1 MRRAASA
8 TQQGGPAVPGPGDL
22 HERISD
28 DSAVAA
34 GSDRV
39 FGIAFTLM
47 FSVIGLLPLAFGH
60 TPRWWAL
67 GVAAALLAVA
77 AVWPAL
83 LRPVHKVWF
92 RVARLLSRFIIA
104 PVVMAVLFYGVVT
117 PTGLIMRM
125 LGKDSL
131 HRRYQGGVR
140 SYWIHREPAGPAPET
155 MRNQF

>member
-1 MRRAASA
+1 M
-8 TQQGGPAVPGPGDL
+8 PGPGDL

-34 GSDRV
+34 GSDRI
-39 FGIAFTLM
+39 FGLALTLA
-47 FSVIGLLPLAFGH
+47 FSVIGLLHPLLFGH
-60 TPRWWAL
+60 QPYRPHWWAV
-67 GVAAALLAVA
+67 GVAVALLLVAVI
-77 AVWPAL
+77 WPAL
-83 LRPVHKVWF
+83 LSPVHKVWF
-92 RVARLLSRFIIA
+92 QAARLISRFVFT
-104 PVVMAVLFYGVVT
+104 PVIMAVLFYGVVT

-131 HRRYQGGVR
+131 HRRYQSGVR